1 MKKIITHDV
10 TETENVAREFARV
23 LKPGAVIALIGDL
36 GSGKTTF
43 TQFVAKEL
51 GANAV
56 VNSPTFLI
64 QKEYMLKN
72 DRGIDI
78 LYHLDLY
85 RLASEKEV
93 EEVGLKEILLDKKAM
108 TFIEWPEKA
117 SGLLPQDTHFLTF
130 TYLNETTREIV
141 IS

>member
-1 MKKIITHDV
+1 MKKIITHDLV
-10 TETENVAREFARV
+10 GTEDAAKEFAKT
-23 LKPGAVIALIGDL
+23 LKPGAVVALIGDL

-51 GANAV
+51 GASAV

-85 RLASEKEV
+85 RLSSEKEV

>member
-1 MKKIITHDV
+1 MKKVIAHSLN
-10 TETENVAREFARV
+10 ETKEIAKEFARM
-23 LKPGAVIALIGDL
+23 LKPGAVVSLIGDL

-51 GANAV
+51 GADAV

-64 QKEYMLKN
+64 QKEYRLKN
-72 DRGIDI
+72 KQGIEM

-85 RLASEKEV
+85 RLENERQV
-93 EEVGLKEILLDKKAM
+93 EEVGLKEILLDKKGM

-117 SGLLPQDTHFLTF
+117 VALMPKDTYRIRFAHIDD
-130 TYLNETTREIV
+130 TTREIE
-141 IS
+141 IA

>member
-51 GANAV
+51 GASAV